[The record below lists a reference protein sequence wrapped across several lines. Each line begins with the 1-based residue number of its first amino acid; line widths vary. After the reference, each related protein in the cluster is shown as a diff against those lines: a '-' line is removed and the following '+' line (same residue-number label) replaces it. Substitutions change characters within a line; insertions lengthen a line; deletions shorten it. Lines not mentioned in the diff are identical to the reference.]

1 MILLFIILSK
11 STSLTYS
18 VSFFLLG
25 LCLES
30 MLFRLGLLLIPLLLL
45 PTTISDS
52 AYDSKNLFFFF
63 IMFGFAYVLLIMSAG
78 LNLLLDFIGDFLL
91 RFVYDRC

>member
-1 MILLFIILSK
+1 M
-11 STSLTYS
+11 STSLTYT

-30 MLFRLGLLLIPLLLL
+30 LVFLLLLLLIPLL
-45 PTTISDS
+45 PPTISDS

-63 IMFGFAYVLLIMSAG
+63 IIFGLAYVLLIISAG
-78 LNLLLDFIGDFLL
+78 LNLLLDFTGDFLL
-91 RFVYDRC
+91 KFVYDR